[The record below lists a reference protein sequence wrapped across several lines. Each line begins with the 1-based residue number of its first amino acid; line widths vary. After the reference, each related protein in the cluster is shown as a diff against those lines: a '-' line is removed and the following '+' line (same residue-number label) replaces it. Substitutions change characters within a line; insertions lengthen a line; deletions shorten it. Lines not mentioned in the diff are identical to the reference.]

1 MQRIL
6 LTGASG
12 QIGQALR
19 RQLTP
24 WLSAADQLYCP
35 TRAEFDLS
43 HPRQMQT
50 WLDRYQPTLIIN
62 AAAYTA
68 VDQAEQERTLANQ
81 INHLAVQQLADWAA
95 LNHARLLHYSTD
107 YVFDGNRPLDTAYL
121 ETDPTAPLNVY
132 GQTKQAGEQAILQAG
147 CRAWILRT
155 SWVYADQGRN
165 FINTI
170 LQLAQQRES
179 LSIVSDQIGAPNHAE
194 RIADYTLSILTECAV
209 DLPTGIYHL
218 SASGQTS
225 WYGLAQ
231 YVLQIAERAESL
243 RCGVAGLKAITS
255 ADYPTAAQ
263 RPHNSQLCTQ
273 NIQQYIQ
280 LDLPHWSVDVEQML
294 KRRYER
300 SN

>member
-12 QIGQALR
+12 QMGRALQQR
-19 RQLTP
+19 LAREF
-24 WLSAADQLYCP
+24 AHIDQLYCP
-35 TRAEFDLS
+35 TRADFDLTDLV
-43 HPRQMQT
+43 QMQT

-68 VDQAEQERTLANQ
+68 VDQAERDIAQADQ
-81 INHLAVQQLADWAA
+81 INHLAVKQLADWAA
-95 LNHARLLHYSTD
+95 AHDAHLLHYSSD
-107 YVFDGNRPLDTAYL
+107 YVFDGTRPLDTAYI
-121 ETDPTAPLNVY
+121 ETDPTAPRNVY
-132 GQTKQAGEQAILQAG
+132 GQTKQAGEQAIMQAG

-155 SWVYADQGRN
+155 SWVYADHGRN

-179 LSIVSDQIGAPNHAE
+179 LSVVSDQIGAPNYAE
-194 RIADYTLSILTECAV
+194 RIADYTVSILTECAA

-231 YVLQIAERAESL
+231 YVLQMAERAEAL
-243 RCGVAGLKAITS
+243 RCGAAGLQAITS

-273 NIQQYIQ
+273 KIQHYIQ